1 MGVPG
6 KKLDLGPCVES
17 HFIPGSS
24 FSTSMIYIIYI
35 YILIEGSVCSFV
47 LCGEGEWRLPASII
61 DSSGITCFIK
71 WNKCLFC
78 MDLDNVERNRYIIL
92 EGV

>member
-24 FSTSMIYIIYI
+24 FSTSIHDIYI
-35 YILIEGSVCSFV
+35 YIYGSVCSFV

-61 DSSGITCFIK
+61 DSFGITCFIK
-71 WNKCLFC
+71 WNKFLFC